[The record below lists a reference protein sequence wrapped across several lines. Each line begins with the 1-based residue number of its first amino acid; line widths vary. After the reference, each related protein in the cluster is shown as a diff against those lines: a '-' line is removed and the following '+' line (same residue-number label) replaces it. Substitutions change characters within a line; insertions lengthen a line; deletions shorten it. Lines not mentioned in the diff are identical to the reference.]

1 MIKTTNNNFG
11 APEITIKDYQCEK
24 YVVLNSKFTF
34 DRNNAD
40 YQSAEVLE
48 INVPALSIPKS
59 GISAAYVMA
68 KVEDDLYYGTTV
80 KTWIKNANTICIEKI
95 DKWEN
100 AMEYSIY
107 LLSMYVTKGQRKSF
121 TVGTNTS
128 ISFSLDNSSNKPHD
142 EICYIDDN
150 WCLLHFTFDSYS
162 APKNDLPEIIRI
174 EGFPTDVTA
183 ELPFVSCRYDNY
195 TPIAGA
201 KMKPGTL
208 EAGVITVSGYMFDW
222 GGMPVSH
229 FFYGVFV
236 RDTTEQ

>member
-1 MIKTTNNNFG
+1 MITSISNNFG
-11 APEITIKDYQCEK
+11 AGQIFIKDYQCEK

-40 YQSAEVLE
+40 YQAADVLE

-59 GISAAYVMA
+59 GISAAFIVA
-68 KVEDDLYYGTTV
+68 KIEDDDYYGTAV
-80 KTWIKNANTICIEKI
+80 KTWIKNANTVCVEKL

-100 AMEYSIY
+100 AIEYTVYI
-107 LLSMYVTKGQRKSF
+107 LSMYVTKGQRKSF
-121 TVGTNTS
+121 TLGNKTSVTYTLDNTS
-128 ISFSLDNSSNKPHD
+128 NRPDDS
-142 EICYIDDN
+142 ICYIDDN

-162 APKNDLPEIIRI
+162 SPKNELPEIIRI
-174 EGFPTDVTA
+174 EGFPKDVAA
-183 ELPFVSCRYDNY
+183 ELPFVSCRYDRS

-201 KMKPGTL
+201 EIKPATL
-208 EAGVITVSGYMFDW
+208 EEGVITVTGDLFGW

-236 RDTTEQ
+236 RGNQ